1 MNKNILDS
9 SSFTFDNE
17 TTNKIVEK
25 MVEEK
30 LNKRK
35 VRYYIKMSEDGDQ
48 KRCYEFMIQLQERY
62 LQKLDESVRTRLKV
76 YIGMDVYGSLQ

>member
-1 MNKNILDS
+1 
-9 SSFTFDNE
+9 
-17 TTNKIVEK
+17 

>member
-35 VRYYIKMSEDGDQ
+35 VRYYIEMSEDGDQ